1 MERRIL
7 GGTGMSVSEFALG
20 TMMLGAMGNPD
31 HDESVRIIHTA
42 MDAGVNFIHTADVY
56 SDGESETIVGKALK
70 GRRDDVVL
78 ATKFS
83 MPMGPDANQRGGS
96 RKWIMRAVEGS
107 LRRLGT
113 DYIDLYQMHRWDP
126 VTELD
131 ETLSALSDLVG
142 AGKVRAFGGSLL
154 HAEQIVETQ
163 WAAERGRHH
172 RFRSEQPQYN
182 ILLRGIENDV
192 LPTARRHRMGVLT
205 FGPLGSG
212 WLSGRA
218 DPLAGHRNAGLGA
231 QLFDQSDPG
240 NRAKAEAVAALAR
253 VADEAGLPM
262 PHLATAFVRAHP
274 AVTSVLIGP
283 RTPEHL
289 DGLLSG
295 ADVVLGDDVL
305 DRIDAIVPPGTD
317 LNPSDRMFVPS
328 ALDDKRSRRIAH

>member
-20 TMMLGAMGNPD
+20 TMMLGEMGNTD

-42 MDAGVNFIHTADVY
+42 MDAGINFIDTADVY
-56 SDGESETIVGKALK
+56 SAGESETIVGKALK
-70 GRRDDVVL
+70 GRRDEVVL
-78 ATKFS
+78 ATKFA
-83 MPMGPDANQRGGS
+83 MPMGADDNQRGGS

-107 LRRLGT
+107 LSRLGT
-113 DYIDLYQMHRWDP
+113 DHIDLYQMHRWDP

-131 ETLSALSDLVG
+131 ETLSALSDLVRE
-142 AGKVRAFGGSLL
+142 GKVRAFGSSMFHPG
-154 HAEQIVETQ
+154 QTVEAQ
-163 WAAERGRHH
+163 WTAERRGHH

-182 ILLRGIENDV
+182 MLLRGIEADV
-192 LPTARRHRMGVLT
+192 LPTAQRYGMGVLT

-218 DPLAGHRNAGLGA
+218 DPTAGHRNAGPGA
-231 QLFDQSDPG
+231 RLFDQSDPG
-240 NRAKAEAVAALAR
+240 NRAKAEAVQKLSK

-289 DGLLSG
+289 AGLLSG

-305 DRIDAIVPPGTD
+305 DRIDEIVPPGTD
-317 LNPSDRMFVPS
+317 LNHNDRMFVPS
-328 ALDDKRSRRIAH
+328 ALDDKRARRIAR